1 MIFCPIFQARFQ
13 RWTIFPLHSSE
24 PRITLCLDEACNDM
38 NHLWLRHLE
47 QLVTHRPETSLA
59 KGLRTYHLTS
69 KMKVVLAFILAH
81 SLW

>member
-1 MIFCPIFQARFQ
+1 
-13 RWTIFPLHSSE
+13 
-24 PRITLCLDEACNDM
+24 M